1 MARDSYNT
9 KSKEIINEAIK
20 DYPNGFIIKDLKE
33 DLDKKEL
40 NIGLTTIYRALD
52 RLVSDGIVTKFY
64 DENNVTHYKYVKDC
78 PSETHFYLKC
88 QKCEKIYHV
97 DCGCIDDLSIHILK
111 QHKFKIDTKNIIL
124 EGLCNNCRSFIKF

>member
-1 MARDSYNT
+1 MARDVYNT

-20 DYPNGFIIKDLKE
+20 NYPNGFTIKDLKE
-33 DLDKKEL
+33 DLEKKEL

-52 RLVSDGIVTKFY
+52 RLSLDGVVTKFY
-64 DENNVTHYKYVKDC
+64 DENNVTHYKYVNDC
-78 PSETHFYLKC
+78 LSETHFYLKC

-97 DCGCIDDLSIHILK
+97 DCSCIDDLSIHILR

-124 EGLCNNCRSFIKF
+124 EGLCDNCRSFIKI

>member
-1 MARDSYNT
+1 MARDVYNT

-20 DYPNGFIIKDLKE
+20 DYPNGFTIKDLKE
-33 DLDKKEL
+33 DLEKKEL

-52 RLVSDGIVTKFY
+52 RLTLDGVVTKFY
-64 DENNVTHYKYVKDC
+64 DENNVTHYKYVNDC
-78 PSETHFYLKC
+78 LSETHFYLKC

-97 DCGCIDDLSIHILK
+97 DCSCIDDLSIHILR

-124 EGLCNNCRSFIKF
+124 EGLCENCRSFIKI

>member
-20 DYPNGFIIKDLKE
+20 NYPNGFTIKDLKE
-33 DLDKKEL
+33 DLEKKKL

-52 RLVSDGIVTKFY
+52 RLALDGVVTKFY
-64 DENNVTHYKYVKDC
+64 DENNVGHYKYVNDC
-78 PSETHFYLKC
+78 QSETHFYLKC

-97 DCGCIDDLSIHILK
+97 DCSCIDELSIHILK

-124 EGLCNNCRSFIKF
+124 EGLCNNCRSFIKI